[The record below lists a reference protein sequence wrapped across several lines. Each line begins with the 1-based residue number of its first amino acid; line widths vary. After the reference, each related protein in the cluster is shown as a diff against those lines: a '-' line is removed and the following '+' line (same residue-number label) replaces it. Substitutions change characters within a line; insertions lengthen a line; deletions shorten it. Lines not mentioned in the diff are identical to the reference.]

1 MNRRE
6 FYSAVSDYKDE
17 HTLQHS
23 SRPHKYLYIDKNGRY
38 VYEEPKKSRPYS
50 TPNDYTSSNKKT
62 PSNVGQKMANAI
74 LEQKRIDKKHGV
86 DIEGI
91 DSDMKALN
99 SMYSDF
105 ANNEDKMTNDNLAKL
120 NEAIEALED
129 KINSIQNAAVLKSYR
144 SYMDSLKGNLN
155 RVTDWAK
162 RRGLLTDEI
171 KHYGTKGQKWGV
183 RHWQNADGTFN
194 EAGKKRYFGKKNGV
208 KEVWDKLNKPI
219 GPFVKEKNH
228 NLIKAKWNV
237 NFNYDYST
245 PLFYKFTVRPNSA
258 YDTDNKTKIVKNESE
273 LYSKAKKS
281 GLESGDKYGYGTFN
295 DKDAERLEKL
305 NKLNKKG
312 KLSYNSKEYDELER
326 LRGKEYYSK
335 HPDEYARDV
344 EHIEKFKNDIDSIKD
359 DGYEFDGPYDPD
371 YGRKRIT
378 DEQYERMKSSTSLA
392 YKANK
397 WLSSNMDSNESFD
410 TLDDD
415 RQRNEMF
422 WFAYEDQT
430 IGMWRVADMIN
441 SGVPVNKVVN
451 LIENGNG
458 FFPKGNLDKDILGT
472 EGDSLRFEMIEGNY
486 NNSLVNFA
494 KECAKVKENKDEIK
508 HYGTKGQKWGVRK
521 YQNKD
526 GSLTPAG
533 REHYG
538 YGKGNSDTKDYSNNE
553 KGLAVIPGARF
564 VANSIR
570 KKALDKK
577 IENGKKLGRFEQKYA
592 AEKLTIALKNDDKE
606 MVDKLKNV
614 LTSEEY
620 DKAEERSQKLWNKR
634 SIVKKA
640 QKDRDKKKAEY
651 EENLKKDPEHTH
663 KYKSQD
669 MNLAESMS
677 DEDAAKLKS
686 IEDKMVQVAKTNGTS
701 SKEYKDLDAQYG
713 KTEKSIVDKM
723 NKADGTNRYKSINSY
738 NDKNKNIED
747 IKKKIKPLT
756 PDEEKRFSDLS
767 KNIDKDK
774 SYYFRRDTGRDP
786 KELMKEADEYY
797 DLRYR
802 KKTNDDLD
810 SMSPVDVQHR
820 WNSLYDDSSK
830 SGKKSERRAAFDE
843 STRVTGKEE
852 AEAWKKLAAYYE
864 SQQKKKKKG

>member
-1 MNRRE
+1 MNRNE
-6 FYSAVSDYKDE
+6 FYSALSDYNDE

-23 SRPHKYLYIDKNGRY
+23 SRPHKYLYITNTGRY

-74 LEQKRIDKKHGV
+74 SEQKRIDKKHGV
-86 DIEGI
+86 DIDAI
-91 DSDMKALN
+91 DSDMKVLN

-120 NEAIEALED
+120 NEAIEALEE
-129 KINSIQNAAVLKSYR
+129 KINGIQNAAVLKSYQ
-144 SYMDSLKGNLN
+144 SYMNSLKGNLN

-183 RHWQNADGTFN
+183 R
-194 EAGKKRYFGKKNGV
+194 R
-208 KEVWDKLNKPI
+208 
-219 GPFVKEKNH
+219 
-228 NLIKAKWNV
+228 
-237 NFNYDYST
+237 
-245 PLFYKFTVRPNSA
+245 
-258 YDTDNKTKIVKNESE
+258 
-273 LYSKAKKS
+273 
-281 GLESGDKYGYGTFN
+281 
-295 DKDAERLEKL
+295 
-305 NKLNKKG
+305 
-312 KLSYNSKEYDELER
+312 
-326 LRGKEYYSK
+326 
-335 HPDEYARDV
+335 
-344 EHIEKFKNDIDSIKD
+344 
-359 DGYEFDGPYDPD
+359 
-371 YGRKRIT
+371 
-378 DEQYERMKSSTSLA
+378 
-392 YKANK
+392 
-397 WLSSNMDSNESFD
+397 
-410 TLDDD
+410 
-415 RQRNEMF
+415 
-422 WFAYEDQT
+422 
-430 IGMWRVADMIN
+430 
-441 SGVPVNKVVN
+441 
-451 LIENGNG
+451 
-458 FFPKGNLDKDILGT
+458 
-472 EGDSLRFEMIEGNY
+472 
-486 NNSLVNFA
+486 
-494 KECAKVKENKDEIK
+494 
-508 HYGTKGQKWGVRK
+508 

-538 YGKGNSDTKDYSNNE
+538 YGKGDRDTKDYSKNE

-640 QKDRDKKKAEY
+640 QKDRDRKKAEY

-686 IEDKMVQVAKTNGTS
+686 IEDKMVQVAKTSGTS

-756 PDEEKRFSDLS
+756 PDEEKRFSELS

-774 SYYFRRDTGRDP
+774 SYYFRRDTGREP

-810 SMSPVDVQHR
+810 GMSPVDVQHR

-830 SGKKSERRAAFDE
+830 SGKNSKRKAAFDE

-864 SQQKKKKKG
+864 SQQKSGAKSSSKKPKYVDIDKNGNYIYKEDVEAHKRAEKAKKESDVDVNKVKKATYAGGLLGGFANLAWQKRKNKKG

>member
-1 MNRRE
+1 MNRNE
-6 FYSAVSDYKDE
+6 FYSALSDYNDE

-23 SRPHKYLYIDKNGRY
+23 SRPHKYLYITNTGRY

-74 LEQKRIDKKHGV
+74 SEQKRIDKKHGV
-86 DIEGI
+86 DIDAI
-91 DSDMKALN
+91 NSDMKALN

-120 NEAIEALED
+120 NEAIEALEE
-129 KINSIQNAAVLKSYR
+129 KINGIQNAGVLKTYR

-155 RVTDWAK
+155 RITDWAK
-162 RRGLLTDEI
+162 RRGLLNDEI
-171 KHYGTKGQKWGV
+171 KHYGIKGQKWGV

-194 EAGKKRYFGKKNGV
+194 EAGKKRYFGKKN
-208 KEVWDKLNKPI
+208 
-219 GPFVKEKNH
+219 
-228 NLIKAKWNV
+228 
-237 NFNYDYST
+237 
-245 PLFYKFTVRPNSA
+245 
-258 YDTDNKTKIVKNESE
+258 ESE

-281 GLESGDKYGYGTFN
+281 GLESGDKYGYGIF
-295 DKDAERLEKL
+295 DYKDAERLEKL

-344 EHIEKFKNDIDSIKD
+344 ESIENFKSDIDIIKD
-359 DGYEFDGPYDPD
+359 DGYKFDGPYDPD

-392 YKANK
+392 YKADK
-397 WLSSNMDSNESFD
+397 RLSSNMDSNESFD
-410 TLDDD
+410 NLDDD
-415 RQRNEMF
+415 RQRSEMF

-441 SGVPVNKVVN
+441 SGVPVNKVVR
-451 LIENGNG
+451 LIEDSNS
-458 FFPKGNLDKDILGT
+458 FRSKGRLDIDILGT
-472 EGDSLRFEMIEGNY
+472 EGDRIRFDMLEGNY
-486 NNSLVNFA
+486 NDSLVNFA

-538 YGKGNSDTKDYSNNE
+538 YGDGDDDRSGDYS
-553 KGLAVIPGARF
+553 GANKSGSSPYKLGYF
-564 VANSIR
+564 AR
-570 KKALDKK
+570 KKAAKDLAVAF
-577 IENGKKLGRFEQKYA
+577 R
-592 AEKLTIALKNDDKE
+592 NDDKE
-606 MVDKLKNV
+606 AVNRLKEN
-614 LTSEEY
+614 LTGEDY
-620 DKAEERSQKLWNKR
+620 DRAEEAADKYLNDKKVMKR
-634 SIVKKA
+634 AK
-640 QKDRDKKKAEY
+640 QERDRKKAEY

-669 MNLAESMS
+669 MNTAESMS

-723 NKADGTNRYKSINSY
+723 NKADGTDRYKSINS
-738 NDKNKNIED
+738 
-747 IKKKIKPLT
+747 
-756 PDEEKRFSDLS
+756 
-767 KNIDKDK
+767 
-774 SYYFRRDTGRDP
+774 SYVN
-786 KELMKEADEYY
+786 A
-797 DLRYR
+797 
-802 KKTNDDLD
+802 
-810 SMSPVDVQHR
+810 
-820 WNSLYDDSSK
+820 SK
-830 SGKKSERRAAFDE
+830 SGIKDFAKKSERKAAFDE

-864 SQQKKKKKG
+864 SQQKSGSKSSGKKPKYVDIDKNGNYIYKEDVEAHKRAEKAKKESDVDVNKVKKATYAGGLLGGFANLAWQKHKNKKG